1 MLVFFTLRIS
11 QDLKALV
18 GTGDPSQNKFP
29 SFLGGVQWMIL
40 RVTNN
45 GMISVPIGSMYHIFI
60 LLQIYHTFTMKINH
74 SNASVNIPFVPWE
87 NRHGV

>member
-1 MLVFFTLRIS
+1 
-11 QDLKALV
+11 
-18 GTGDPSQNKFP
+18 
-29 SFLGGVQWMIL
+29 MIL